1 MDLLKSFLSK
11 ELNISAED
19 IYNRYCEYNEQLI
32 EWNKKVNLISR
43 KMNSIESNV
52 LTSIFFLKKFDIKK
66 YLNIIDIG
74 TGGGFPGVPLAIMFP
89 EIKFILIDSVK
100 KKINALSDI
109 VNKAGIKN
117 AECICGRAEE
127 VSKMKNHFHKYDIV
141 ISKSVSTLFNLFD
154 WGKYFISKNGLML
167 CIKGGDLKEEFA
179 ELRKI
184 KNIQI
189 EVLNFDFET
198 HYHIED
204 KKLVIIKPL
213 NLDLRK

>member
-1 MDLLKSFLSK
+1 MLLLKSFLSG
-11 ELNISAED
+11 ELNISGNN
-19 IYNRYCEYNEQLI
+19 IYNKFLRYDELLL

-43 KMNSIESNV
+43 KMTSIESNV

-66 YLNIIDIG
+66 YLRIIDIG

-89 EIKFILIDSVK
+89 EIKFILVDSVK
-100 KKINALSDI
+100 KKINTLSDI
-109 VNKAGIKN
+109 INKTGIKN

-141 ISKSVSTLFNLFD
+141 VSKSVSTLFNLFD
-154 WGKYFISKNGLML
+154 WGKYFINKNGLML
-167 CIKGGDLKEEFA
+167 CIKGGDLKKELSD
-179 ELRKI
+179 LRKV

>member
-1 MDLLKSFLSK
+1 MLLLKSFLSE
-11 ELNISAED
+11 ELKISRDD
-19 IYNRYCEYNEQLI
+19 IYIKFRKYNELLL
-32 EWNKKVNLISR
+32 EWNNKVNLISR
-43 KMNSIESNV
+43 KMTSIESNV
-52 LTSIFFLKKFDIKK
+52 LTSIFFLTKFDIRK

-89 EIKFILIDSVK
+89 EIRFILVDSVK

-117 AECICGRAEE
+117 VECICGRAEE
-127 VSKMKNHFHKYDIV
+127 VSKIKNHFHKYDIV
-141 ISKSVSTLFNLFD
+141 ISKSVSTLFNLFS
-154 WGKYFISKNGLML
+154 WGKYFINKNGLML
-167 CIKGGDLKEEFA
+167 SIKGGDLKKELA